1 MVKRSLKKATL
12 WYAAILALGLTSC
25 VKDVIMDAKD
35 NPAVAV
41 ACILSDDPVQELNI
55 VYTKG
60 ASLKEAPKVM
70 EAVAVLKDL
79 TTGETRSFE
88 RQEDGVWRMDYAA
101 VPEHRYRLE
110 VTVPGYDTLVAE
122 DTMPDSFP
130 IHVRNNYQLYQVLE
144 IPIPASYVE
153 GYNFEDDPN
162 YDLYKD
168 DLLISDELD
177 PNDLPRGETIFA
189 LYPTNYPLWIYA
201 MNYNPVTGHRE
212 IADEICSDC
221 PYQDDFNL
229 SGKIYAAPQW
239 NEPLPFPVMPQYESL
254 MAGTNIKGLYPSLEG
269 RPLHNKY
276 IRIAPIRKDPTI
288 LSIDH
293 FKISGN
299 FSGKYNCPDNIFY
312 YNDHGNPISY
322 VRDLADDEGYVVCM
336 AVSEVLDKYFKNAY
350 ELQELE
356 ASTDLSAIYLRDNF
370 YANIKDINGYS
381 KLGVFGCKIER
392 KCQWSSE
399 GLHGNENWPNR
410 WFL

>member
-1 MVKRSLKKATL
+1 
-12 WYAAILALGLTSC
+12 
-25 VKDVIMDAKD
+25 
-35 NPAVAV
+35 
-41 ACILSDDPVQELNI
+41 
-55 VYTKG
+55 
-60 ASLKEAPKVM
+60 
-70 EAVAVLKDL
+70 
-79 TTGETRSFE
+79 
-88 RQEDGVWRMDYAA
+88 
-101 VPEHRYRLE
+101 
-110 VTVPGYDTLVAE
+110 
-122 DTMPDSFP
+122 
-130 IHVRNNYQLYQVLE
+130 
-144 IPIPASYVE
+144 
-153 GYNFEDDPN
+153 
-162 YDLYKD
+162 
-168 DLLISDELD
+168 
-177 PNDLPRGETIFA
+177 
-189 LYPTNYPLWIYA
+189 
-201 MNYNPVTGHRE
+201 
-212 IADEICSDC
+212 
-221 PYQDDFNL
+221 
-229 SGKIYAAPQW
+229 
-239 NEPLPFPVMPQYESL
+239 

-312 YNDHGNPISY
+312 YNYHGNPISY

>member
-1 MVKRSLKKATL
+1 MLLT
-12 WYAAILALGLTSC
+12 GLSSC
-25 VKDVIMDAKD
+25 VKDVIMDAKEK
-35 NPAVAV
+35 PAVAV
-41 ACILSDDPVQELNI
+41 ACILSDDPVQELHI

-60 ASLKEAPKVM
+60 ASLKEAPIVM
-70 EAVAVLKDL
+70 EAEALLKDL
-79 TTGETRSFE
+79 TTGETRYFE
-88 RQEDGVWRMDYAA
+88 RNEDGIWRMDYAA

-212 IADEICSDC
+212 IADEICSNC
-221 PYQDDFNL
+221 PYEDDFNL

-239 NEPLPFPVMPQYESL
+239 NEPLPFPVMPQYQSL

-312 YNDHGNPISY
+312 YNYHGNPISY
-322 VRDLADDEGYVVCM
+322 VRDLAEDEGYVVWT
-336 AVSEVLDKYFKNAY
+336 AVSNVLDRYIKDSY

-356 ASTDLSAIYLRDNF
+356 ASTDLSTIYLRDNH

-381 KLGVFGCKIER
+381 RLGVFGCEIER
-392 KCQWSSE
+392 KFQWSAE
-399 GLHGNENWPNR
+399 GSYYADGINCTVRPDLYIFNN
-410 WFL
+410 

>member
-1 MVKRSLKKATL
+1 MKPLIYLSLL
-12 WYAAILALGLTSC
+12 LPLLLTSC
-25 VKDVIMDAKD
+25 VKDIIMDAKEK
-35 NPAVAV
+35 PEVAV
-41 ACILSDDPVQELNI
+41 ACILSDDPVQELHI
-55 VYTKG
+55 VYSKG
-60 ASLKEAPKVM
+60 ASLKEAPIVM
-70 EAVAVLKDL
+70 EAEALLKDL
-79 TTGETRSFE
+79 TTGETRYFE
-88 RQEDGVWRMDYAA
+88 RNEDGIWRMDYAA

-312 YNDHGNPISY
+312 YNYHGNPISY